1 MLSFFSI
8 TTYFNGDVVSA
19 DSKSWGEKAGIDSIA
34 CSGGFEDGPLRVVI
48 ASTAHLLPSS

>member
-8 TTYFNGDVVSA
+8 TTYFNDVVVSA
-19 DSKSWGEKAGIDSIA
+19 DSKSWGKKTGIDSIA